1 MNTIRLLATTAL
13 LAVSTM
19 ATASP
24 TDTGLQAPT
33 LAWDCARP
41 GAPTYAEV
49 RDTFGVRD
57 FHRAHRASLHLRE
70 VVKRA
75 CADGADS
82 LLLVAQPTATGTTR
96 FVASTAE

>member
-1 MNTIRLLATTAL
+1 MHTIRLLAAAAL
-13 LAVSTM
+13 LGLSSVA
-19 ATASP
+19 AASP
-24 TDTGLQAPT
+24 TDTGLTAPT

-49 RDTFGVRD
+49 RATFGVRD

-75 CADGADS
+75 CAGGADS
-82 LLLVAQPTATGTTR
+82 LLLVARPGMQGDAR
-96 FVASTAE
+96 FVASTAP

>member
-1 MNTIRLLATTAL
+1 MNAIRLLAAAL
-13 LAVSTM
+13 LAASAA

-24 TDTGLQAPT
+24 TDTGLSAPA
-33 LAWDCARP
+33 LAWDCTRP

-75 CADGADS
+75 CAGGADS
-82 LLLVAQPTATGTTR
+82 LLLVARPGARGESR
-96 FVASTAE
+96 FVASAAE